1 MSRENNI
8 SYFRKLIYYF
18 KSCEVSPTVDEE
30 DRLWNNIMSEISAS
44 KRRRRYELNR
54 WRISLIS
61 LGVAAMLS
69 GIVWILQDNNRNE
82 LHSLYVAYQ
91 AMDVST
97 HIKSDKVKILTGEQ
111 ELVSVDN
118 GARID
123 YTKSDEKLVLGDR
136 EVAMPDDAAY
146 HQLVVPNAKH
156 ASLVLSDGSVL
167 YVNAGTRVVY
177 PDKFKKDY
185 REIFVDGEVYIDV
198 VKNEKAPFKVHT
210 TSCDIEVLGTSFN
223 VQAYSSDTNAEVVLL
238 RGSVKLKDK
247 HEEELLLQP
256 DELAVI
262 MGSSI
267 KEKKHVNASD
277 YILWTKGLLKLDAT
291 PLSAVFKRLERYYG
305 VKLTYPEEMKSM
317 NLYGSLDLQC
327 SLEEVL
333 RRISLTAP
341 ISFQKMDNEIEIH
354 INNVHKNN

>member
-82 LHSLYVAYQ
+82 LYSLYVAYQ
-91 AMDVST
+91 TMDVST
-97 HIKSDKVKILTGEQ
+97 HIKSDKVKILTGAQ

-118 GARID
+118 GTRID

-185 REIFVDGEVYIDV
+185 REIFVDGEVYTI
-198 VKNEKAPFKVHT
+198 
-210 TSCDIEVLGTSFN
+210 
-223 VQAYSSDTNAEVVLL
+223 L
-238 RGSVKLKDK
+238 R
-247 HEEELLLQP
+247 
-256 DELAVI
+256 
-262 MGSSI
+262 
-267 KEKKHVNASD
+267 
-277 YILWTKGLLKLDAT
+277 
-291 PLSAVFKRLERYYG
+291 
-305 VKLTYPEEMKSM
+305 
-317 NLYGSLDLQC
+317 
-327 SLEEVL
+327 
-333 RRISLTAP
+333 
-341 ISFQKMDNEIEIH
+341 
-354 INNVHKNN
+354 

>member
-44 KRRRRYELNR
+44 RRRRRYELNR

-82 LHSLYVAYQ
+82 LYSLYVAYQ
-91 AMDVST
+91 TMDVST
-97 HIKSDKVKILTGEQ
+97 HIKSDKVKILTGAQ

-118 GARID
+118 GTRID

-156 ASLVLSDGSVL
+156 ASL
-167 YVNAGTRVVY
+167 
-177 PDKFKKDY
+177 
-185 REIFVDGEVYIDV
+185 
-198 VKNEKAPFKVHT
+198 
-210 TSCDIEVLGTSFN
+210 
-223 VQAYSSDTNAEVVLL
+223 
-238 RGSVKLKDK
+238 
-247 HEEELLLQP
+247 
-256 DELAVI
+256 
-262 MGSSI
+262 
-267 KEKKHVNASD
+267 
-277 YILWTKGLLKLDAT
+277 
-291 PLSAVFKRLERYYG
+291 
-305 VKLTYPEEMKSM
+305 PE
-317 NLYGSLDLQC
+317 
-327 SLEEVL
+327 
-333 RRISLTAP
+333 
-341 ISFQKMDNEIEIH
+341 
-354 INNVHKNN
+354 

>member
-44 KRRRRYELNR
+44 RRRRRYELNR

-185 REIFVDGEVYIDV
+185 REIFVDGEIYIDV
-198 VKNEKAPFKVHT
+198 RRDGTAPFVVKTAHFDV
-210 TSCDIEVLGTSFN
+210 EVLGTAFD
-223 VQAYSSDTNAEVVLL
+223 VRAYSNEDSCDEIVLL
-238 RGSVKLKDK
+238 RGAVNVKSVSGAEVKLIPDK
-247 HEEELLLQP
+247 K
-256 DELAVI
+256 AVVSANGVI
-262 MGSSI
+262 HT
-267 KEKKHVNASD
+267 ETVDAAD
-277 YILWTKGLLKLDAT
+277 YILWTKGIL
-291 PLSAVFKRLERYYG
+291 PLNNGTIGDIVDDLSRYYD
-305 VKLTYPEEMKSM
+305 VKITCEENIRNIRIAGKI
-317 NLYGSLDLQC
+317 DLQQGV
-327 SLEEVL
+327 EEAL
-333 RRISLTAP
+333 RNLSLTGGFSCMKQSDAY
-341 ISFQKMDNEIEIH
+341 ILYSQNSDRY
-354 INNVHKNN
+354 